1 MHSPTEFLTISKTHS
16 NQKMTNKVYLGID
29 TSNYT
34 TSLAICNE
42 DGKIIANIKKLL
54 DVKDGEKGLRQSD
67 AVFSHIKNLPILSSE
82 LASVMEN
89 CEIEAVGVSTTPR
102 DVEGSYMPCFLVG
115 RATAMTV
122 AATHGAPVYEFS
134 HQAGHIMAALYS
146 CAMDNDLIDKEFI
159 AFHVSGGTTEAL
171 YVKPNGNTF
180 AVDIIGATA
189 DISAGQ
195 AIDRAGVMM
204 GLKFPCGKELE
215 KLANTYEG
223 KLPKPKICVK
233 GSECN
238 LSGLENI
245 AEKLYKETN
254 DKAYVAAYVL
264 NFVSQTLIAITE
276 NIRTNHPTIP
286 IVYAGGVM
294 SNKLLQSNLA
304 KYENTYF
311 ATPEF
316 SADNAAGIALLA
328 RKSHQ

>member
-1 MHSPTEFLTISKTHS
+1 
-16 NQKMTNKVYLGID
+16 MTKKVYLGID

-34 TSLAICNE
+34 TSLAVCNE
-42 DGKIIANIKKLL
+42 DGELIANIKKLL

-67 AVFSHIKNLPILSSE
+67 AVFSHVKNLPMLSNELSSA
-82 LASVMEN
+82 LEN
-89 CEIEAVGVSTTPR
+89 CKIEAVGVSVSPR
-102 DVEGSYMPCFLVG
+102 DIEGSYMPCFLVG
-115 RATAMTV
+115 RATAVTV
-122 AATHGAPVYEFS
+122 AASHNAPVYEFS

-146 CAMDNDLIDKEFI
+146 CNMVNELIDKEFI

-215 KLANTYEG
+215 RLANEYTG

-233 GSECN
+233 GMEFN

-245 AEKLYKETN
+245 SDKLYKETL
-254 DKAYVAAYVL
+254 DKPYVAAYVL
-264 NFVSQTLIAITE
+264 NFVSETLIKLTE
-276 NIRTNHPTIP
+276 NIREAYPSIP

-294 SNKLLQSNLA
+294 SNKILQSKLSKFA
-304 KYENTYF
+304 DTYF
-311 ATPEF
+311 ATPDF

-328 RKSHQ
+328 RKSHK